1 MFTLST
7 HFVKRFFLTTGF
19 VILAIVLL
27 LVGFATLVGTTSW
40 GQQFVTQQVNSYL
53 GQKIKAPFRIGSIR
67 YRIPDW
73 IELNDVFFKTPQG
86 DTLLIGSHMRVDLD
100 MMALL
105 ESKVSLNEV
114 QLDDVKLHI
123 TRTLTHPGDTTAAF
137 NFNYLIDAFN
147 PVDSLAPKPVAAPA
161 TDTTSSPLAI
171 SLSKA
176 SLHKVLIR
184 YEDDMAGAN
193 VDAYVDTL
201 RVNFQ
206 TVDVAKSRYLIRD
219 LTANGLNVK
228 SRIYDGVPTP
238 SSPSKPGDTLTLG
251 LGKWQLTRSRWNV
264 RVETAD
270 FATTGNVGKL
280 AMESDHFYL
289 TGEQVGI
296 QSLQLL
302 NSEITATLLRP
313 QRAKAPAR
321 SPEARIAM
329 QKTGTAANAPPIT
342 PTVAQAAGW
351 VAKLGQVQLVNNRI
365 QFDDQT
371 APRQKQG
378 LDYGHLDLKGLGI
391 EGRNLLYSP
400 TLISGQ
406 LRRGKFSDQSGF
418 VLQHVDVDAVYGAKQ
433 TILSNLFI
441 RTGAPGQPG
450 SLLRDRL
457 EVRYDSV
464 GQLAH
469 ATEGKNLNR
478 VKVLLNLRQSKL
490 AFADIIQLAP
500 FLANTPPL
508 AGNSREVVQ
517 ANVQLR
523 GTLADLRI
531 PIADVAM
538 LGGTVLKM
546 NGRLT
551 NVTDPKRL
559 GLDLNLID
567 ARTTRADLNKLAP
580 KGTLPDSLALAPN
593 LKLTGHILGTLDAL
607 TADAKL
613 ATNWGNATFDGT
625 LRNFYTGK
633 NQAYEGK
640 ASLTGF
646 EAGKW
651 LMNPKQ
657 VGTITAQAAFN
668 GRGLDTKTLSTNF
681 RAVVAEAGLNGYS
694 YKNADVTGTLT
705 NGILTV
711 KGGINDPNVRLA
723 LDTRVGLKTA
733 FPTITGA
740 INITELNLDKLKLY
754 ADPLSIKGN
763 IQLDM
768 TSTDPARPEGI
779 INAQNAVVTL
789 KGKTYPI
796 DTLFLKAGTV
806 APDRKTLLVGLPFGQ
821 LGLSGQFEYT
831 RLYDIIASEFGRYFK
846 IPGLAYTAI
855 QPPYSFYVTGT
866 VRQHP
871 LLQAFVPAL
880 RKLDPVAINAYIDN
894 KRDTTL
900 ALTVKTGLIDYD
912 TIVVKGSSLGLLAYN
927 NQLAVAGQVDGVQTS
942 SLKLYTTQLT
952 GSAANN
958 RFSFGLVSKDS
969 LSKDRHA
976 LAGLVSLVGSDYKLQ
991 VGQRGLLVNYRNW
1004 TADSTGY
1011 LQYGTDG
1018 VLAKGFLLSQGK
1030 QTLSLNSTTPTPN
1043 SPLRV
1048 EARNLNLRDLAAIAN
1063 QDTALA
1069 AGTLNSSVVVSNYLS
1084 KPGGTPLSFTG
1095 DLKVDSLRVME
1106 KPIGNVNGTFSNASD
1121 GRIAV
1126 DVSLLSRDNDAK
1138 LSGYYNPNNPKQS
1151 LDFLLKLNRLDAR
1164 TIEAFSFGELRRA
1177 KGTLHGEADILGSTT
1192 SPQLNGGISL
1202 DSVAF
1207 NIKQLNATYRIDQER
1222 IRLSGQ
1228 TVTFTDFNLR
1238 DTLGRALTMNGNVVL
1253 SNIPDVS
1260 YDLRVQAKNFLA
1272 LNAARKDNGFLY
1284 GQASV
1289 TANLHI
1295 VGKGTSPAVDGNVR
1309 LEDGSK
1315 VTTVL
1320 PSDEASLNDARQTL
1334 TFIDHNDTLA
1344 LAKYLRPRQDTVAT
1358 PLQFDQLNNSNINLT
1373 LEADEKS
1380 EITIIVDELNGDN
1393 LRARGNARLAV
1404 NVSPS
1409 GEISVLGRYEV
1420 TEGRYSLTYQ
1430 VLQREFTLQKGG
1442 YINFTGDPLKADL
1455 NLTAI
1460 YQARTTSDALI
1471 SSETSGSTQPLAK
1484 IQVPYNVALTL
1495 SGNLAAPTIGFD
1507 ILAPTETIT
1516 RLGQV
1521 GDDVTRKLE
1530 ALRAN
1535 PNDMNKQVFGLLIL
1549 GNFIAESSNNS
1560 GSGFNVGATAT
1571 DLARSSVSKVISQQ
1585 LQQFAS
1591 GLIKGV
1597 DLDVNLNS
1605 QSGEAQTGSATGS
1618 RTDLN
1623 IGLSRSFLQG
1633 RLTVSVGKN
1642 FLVQGSDDV
1651 KQAQNN
1657 SAVFDNLSLNYNIT
1671 RDGRYA
1677 LRAYRRSNSERTI
1690 LEGFVIETGVGFV
1703 ITVDFNT
1710 IADLVRR
1717 RKEEPQGQ

>member
-1 MFTLST
+1 M
-7 HFVKRFFLTTGF
+7 KRFFLTTGL

-27 LVGFATLVGTTSW
+27 LAGFATLIVTTSW

-53 GQKIKAPFRIGSIR
+53 GKKIKAPFRVGSIR
-67 YRIPDW
+67 YQIPDW
-73 IELNDVFFKTPQG
+73 IEMDDVFFQTPQG
-86 DTLLIGSHMRVDLD
+86 DTLLSGRHMRVDLD
-100 MMALL
+100 MLALL
-105 ESKVSLNEV
+105 QSKVSLNEV
-114 QLDDVKLHI
+114 QLDEVKLHV
-123 TRTLTHPGDTTAAF
+123 TRKLARPGDTTATF
-137 NFNYLIDAFN
+137 NFSYLIDAFN

-161 TDTTSSPLAI
+161 TDTTASPLAI
-171 SLSKA
+171 SLSKVN
-176 SLHKVLIR
+176 LRKVLIR

-193 VDAYVDTL
+193 VDAYVDSL

-206 TVDVAKSRYLIRD
+206 NVDVAKSRYLIRD
-219 LTANGLNVK
+219 LTADGLNVK
-228 SRIYDGVPTP
+228 SRIYEGIP
-238 SSPSKPGDTLTLG
+238 SPPSDPSKPGDTLTLG
-251 LGKWQLTRSRWNV
+251 LGKWQLTRSLWNV

-270 FATTGNVGKL
+270 FATTGKVGKL

-289 TGEQVGI
+289 TGENVGI
-296 QSLQLL
+296 QSLQLI
-302 NSEITATLLRP
+302 NSEVSATLLRP
-313 QRAKAPAR
+313 QRAKPLAR
-321 SPEARIAM
+321 SPEARVAIA
-329 QKTGTAANAPPIT
+329 KIGTASNAPPAK
-342 PTVAQAAGW
+342 PTAAQPAGW
-351 VAKLGQVQLVNNRI
+351 VARLGKVQFANNRI
-365 QFDDQT
+365 QFNDET
-371 APRQKQG
+371 APRQKRG
-378 LDYGHLDLKGLGI
+378 LDYGHLDLKGLGV

-400 TLISGQ
+400 DLISGQ
-406 LRRGKFSDQSGF
+406 LRRGRFSDQSGF
-418 VLQHVDVDAVYGAKQ
+418 VLQYVDVDAQYGDKQ
-433 TILSNLFI
+433 TLLSNLFI

-457 EVRYDSV
+457 EIRYDSI
-464 GQLAH
+464 GQLSH
-469 ATEGKNLNR
+469 ATEGRNLNR
-478 VKVLLNLRQSKL
+478 VKVFLNLRQSRL
-490 AFADIIQLAP
+490 AFADVIQLAP

-508 AGNSREVVQ
+508 AGNSREVVR
-517 ANVQLR
+517 ANAQLR

-531 PIADVAM
+531 PIADFAM
-538 LGGTVLKM
+538 LGGTVLKA

-551 NVTDPKRL
+551 NVTDPNRL

-567 ARTTRADLNKLAP
+567 ARTTRADLKKLAP

-593 LKLTGHILGTLDAL
+593 LKLTGRIRGKLDAL

-613 ATNWGNATFDGT
+613 ATNWGNTTFDGT

-633 NQAYEGK
+633 NQAYEGR
-640 ASLTGF
+640 ASLTKF

-657 VGTITAQAAFN
+657 FGTITAQAGFN

-694 YKNADVTGTLT
+694 YKNADVTGTL
-705 NGILTV
+705 NGGILTI
-711 KGGINDPNVRLA
+711 KGGIDDPNVRLA
-723 LDTRVGLKTA
+723 LDTRVSLKTA
-733 FPTITGA
+733 FPSITGA

-754 ADPLSIKGN
+754 ADALSIKGA

-779 INAQNAVVTL
+779 VNARNAVVTL

-796 DTLFLKAGTV
+796 DTLYLKAGTV

-846 IPGLAYTAI
+846 IPGLTYKPI
-855 QPPYSFYVTGT
+855 QPPYSFYVNGT

-871 LLQAFVPAL
+871 LLQAFVPGL
-880 RKLDPVAINAYIDN
+880 RRLDPVSLNAYIDN
-894 KRDTTL
+894 RRDTTL
-900 ALTVKTGLIDYD
+900 AMTVKTGLIDYD

-927 NQLAVAGQVDGVQTS
+927 NQLAVAGQLNSLQTN
-942 SLKLYTTQLT
+942 SLKFYTTQLT

-958 RFSFGLVSKDS
+958 RFSFGLISKDS
-969 LSKDRHA
+969 LNKDRHG
-976 LAGLVSLVGSDYKLQ
+976 LAGLVSLAGNDYRLQ
-991 VGQRGLLVNYRNW
+991 VGGRGLLTNYRTW
-1004 TADSTGY
+1004 TVDSTGY
-1011 LQYGTDG
+1011 LQYGDAG
-1018 VLAKGFLLSQGK
+1018 VLANRFLISQGK

-1043 SPLRV
+1043 APLRV

-1069 AGTLNSSVVVSNYLS
+1069 AGTLNSNVVVSNYLS
-1084 KPGGTPLSFTG
+1084 KPGGEPLSFTG
-1095 DLKVDSLRVME
+1095 DLTVDSLRVMD
-1106 KPIGNVNGTFSNASD
+1106 KPIGNINGKFANASN
-1121 GRIAV
+1121 GRISV

-1138 LSGYYNPNNPKQS
+1138 LSGYYNPNNPKDA

-1207 NIKQLNATYRIDQER
+1207 NIKQSNATYRIDQER
-1222 IRLSGQ
+1222 IRLVGQ
-1228 TVTFTDFNLR
+1228 TITFTDFNLH
-1238 DTLGRALTMNGNVVL
+1238 DTLGRALTLDGSVVL
-1253 SNIPDVS
+1253 KNIPNVS
-1260 YDLRVQAKNFLA
+1260 YDIRARAQNFLA

-1289 TANLHI
+1289 SANLHI
-1295 VGKGTSPAVDGNVR
+1295 FGQGTSPSVDGNVR

-1344 LAKYLRPRQDTVAT
+1344 LAKYLRPRKDTVAA

-1484 IQVPYNVALTL
+1484 IQVPYNVALKL

-1507 ILAPTETIT
+1507 IIAPSETIT

-1530 ALRAN
+1530 SLRAN

-1549 GNFIAESSNNS
+1549 GNFIAESSSGS

-1605 QSGEAQTGSATGS
+1605 QSGEALTGSATGS

-1642 FLVQGSDDV
+1642 FLVQGSDDI

-1703 ITVDFNT
+1703 ITIDFNT
-1710 IADLVRR
+1710 LADLVRR
-1717 RKEEPQGQ
+1717 RKEGEGNE

>member
-1 MFTLST
+1 M
-7 HFVKRFFLTTGF
+7 KRFFLTTGF

-27 LVGFATLVGTTSW
+27 LVGFATLVVTTSW

-53 GQKIKAPFRIGSIR
+53 GKKIKAPFRIGSIR

-73 IELNDVFFKTPQG
+73 IELNDVFFQTPQG
-86 DTLLIGSHMRVDLD
+86 DTLLSGRHMRVDLD
-100 MMALL
+100 MLALL
-105 ESKVSLNEV
+105 QSKVSLNEV
-114 QLDDVKLHI
+114 QLDGVNLHVTRKLAK
-123 TRTLTHPGDTTAAF
+123 PGDTTASF

-147 PVDSLAPKPVAAPA
+147 PIDSTKAKPVAAPA
-161 TDTTSSPLAI
+161 TDTTASPLAI
-171 SLSKA
+171 SLSKVN
-176 SLHKVLIR
+176 LHKVMIR

-193 VDAYVDTL
+193 VDAYVDSL

-206 TVDVAKSRYLIRD
+206 NVDVAKSRYLIRD
-219 LTANGLNVK
+219 LTADGLNVK
-228 SRIYDGVPTP
+228 SRIYEGVPSPP
-238 SSPSKPGDTLTLG
+238 SAPSKPGDTLTLG
-251 LGKWQLTRSRWNV
+251 LGNWQLTRSRWNV

-280 AMESDHFYL
+280 AMESDKFYL
-289 TGEQVGI
+289 TGEQIGI

-302 NSEITATLLRP
+302 NSEVTATLLRP
-313 QRAKAPAR
+313 QRAKPLAR

-329 QKTGTAANAPPIT
+329 QKTGTASDAPPVK
-342 PTVAQAAGW
+342 PAAAQPAGW
-351 VAKLGQVQLVNNRI
+351 VAKLGKVQFANDRI

-371 APRQKQG
+371 APRQKKG

-400 TLISGQ
+400 DLISGQ
-406 LRRGKFSDQSGF
+406 LRRGRFSDQSGF
-418 VLQHVDVDAVYGAKQ
+418 VLQHVDVDATYGAKQ
-433 TILSNLFI
+433 TLLSNLFI
-441 RTGAPGQPG
+441 RTGAPGQQG

-457 EVRYDSV
+457 EIRYDSI
-464 GQLAH
+464 GQLSR
-469 ATEGKNLNR
+469 ATEGKNLDR
-478 VKVLLNLRQSKL
+478 VKVFLNLRQSRL
-490 AFADIIQLAP
+490 AFADVIQLAP

-508 AGNSREVVQ
+508 AGNSREVVR
-517 ANVQLR
+517 ATVQLR

-531 PIADVAM
+531 PVADFAL
-538 LGGTVLKM
+538 LGGTVLKA
-546 NGRLT
+546 NGRFT
-551 NVTDPKRL
+551 NVTNPKRL
-559 GLDLNLID
+559 GLDLTLID
-567 ARTTRADLNKLAP
+567 ARTTRADLQKLAP

-593 LKLTGHILGTLDAL
+593 LKLTGRIRGKLDAL
-607 TADAKL
+607 TADARL

-640 ASLTGF
+640 ASLTKF

-651 LMNPKQ
+651 LMNPNQ
-657 VGTITAQAAFN
+657 FGTVTAQASFN

-694 YKNADVTGTLT
+694 YKNADVNGTLT

-711 KGGINDPNVRLA
+711 KGGINDPNVRLL
-723 LDTRVGLKTA
+723 LDTRVSLKTA
-733 FPTITGA
+733 FPSVTGA
-740 INITELNLDKLKLY
+740 VNITELNIDKLKLY

-768 TSTDPARPEGI
+768 TSTDPARPEGTV
-779 INAQNAVVTL
+779 NAQNAVVTL

-796 DTLFLKAGTV
+796 DTLYLKAGTV
-806 APDRKTLLVGLPFGQ
+806 APNRKTLLVGLPFGQ
-821 LGLSGQFEYT
+821 LSLSGQFEYT
-831 RLYDIIASEFGRYFK
+831 RLYGIIASEFGRYFK
-846 IPGLAYTAI
+846 LPGLTYKPI
-855 QPPYSFYVTGT
+855 QPPYSVYVNGT
-866 VRQHP
+866 IRQHP
-871 LLQAFVPAL
+871 LLQAFVPGL
-880 RKLDPVAINAYIDN
+880 RKLDPVSLNAYIDN
-894 KRDTTL
+894 TGTPDRRDTTL
-900 ALTVKTGLIDYD
+900 AITVKTGLIDYD

-927 NQLAVAGQVDGVQTS
+927 NQLAVAGQLNGVQTS
-942 SLKLYTTQLT
+942 SLKLFTTQLT

-958 RFSFGLVSKDS
+958 RFSFGLISKDS
-969 LSKDRHA
+969 LNKDRHG
-976 LAGLVSLVGSDYKLQ
+976 LAGLVSLVGNDYRLQ
-991 VGQRGLLVNYRNW
+991 VGQRGLLTNYRTW
-1004 TADSTGY
+1004 TSDSTGY

-1018 VLAKGFLLSQGK
+1018 VLAKGFLISQGK

-1048 EARNLNLRDLAAIAN
+1048 EARNLRLRDLAAIAN

-1069 AGTLNSSVVVSNYLS
+1069 AGTLNSNVVVSNYLS
-1084 KPGGTPLSFTG
+1084 KPGGPPLSFTG
-1095 DLKVDSLRVME
+1095 DMNVDSLRVMD
-1106 KPIGNVNGTFSNASD
+1106 KPIGNVDGKFSNASN

-1126 DVSLLSRDNDAK
+1126 DVNLLSKDNDAK
-1138 LSGYYNPNNPKQS
+1138 LSGYYNPNNPKDA

-1228 TVTFTDFNLR
+1228 TITFTDFNLR
-1238 DTLGRALTMNGNVVL
+1238 DTLGRALTMDGSVVL
-1253 SNIPDVS
+1253 KNIPDVS
-1260 YDLRVQAKNFLA
+1260 YDLRVRAQNFLA

-1289 TANLHI
+1289 SANLHI
-1295 VGKGTSPAVDGNVR
+1295 VGKGTSSSVDGNVR

-1344 LAKYLRPRQDTVAT
+1344 LAKYLRPRKDTVAA

-1455 NLTAI
+1455 NLTAV

-1495 SGNLAAPTIGFD
+1495 SGNLAAPTIGFN
-1507 ILAPTETIT
+1507 IIAPSETIT
-1516 RLGQV
+1516 RLGDV
-1521 GDDVTRKLE
+1521 GDAVTRKLE
-1530 ALRAN
+1530 SLRAN

-1549 GNFIAESSNNS
+1549 GNFIAENSNSS

-1642 FLVQGSDDV
+1642 FLVQGSDDI

-1710 IADLVRR
+1710 LADLVRR
-1717 RKEEPQGQ
+1717 RKEEEN